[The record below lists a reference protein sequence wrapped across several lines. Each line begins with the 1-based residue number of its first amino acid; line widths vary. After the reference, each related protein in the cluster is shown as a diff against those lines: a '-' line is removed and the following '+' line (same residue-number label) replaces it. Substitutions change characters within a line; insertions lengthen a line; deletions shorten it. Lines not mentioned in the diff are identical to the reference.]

1 MSHNLFIKDGKANMF
16 YVGETPWHKLG
27 TKLEHPATA
36 REAIQAAGLDYKV
49 QLKPLLTTINRKRVE
64 VTGSFATV
72 RMDNG
77 TILGVVGNRYE
88 PIQNKDAFTFFDAIV
103 GDDEAM
109 YHTAGVLGQGERI
122 WILAKL
128 PGYIRVNKEDIV
140 SKYLLLTNSHDGSS
154 LARAKLTPIR
164 VVCNNTLSVA
174 LQGSEQEIG
183 IRHTVNAKVRLEE
196 AHKLLGLTN
205 HLYEQ
210 LDTIFKKMA
219 LTKVTDKQLL
229 DYVQTLIPSN
239 PEAQYQTRNE
249 NIRDAILEL
258 HEVGQGAELSKG
270 TVWGA
275 YNAVTEYTDHVQNSK
290 DSSKQLKSI
299 WFGGGEKLKLKAF
312 NLAQKIILS

>member
-1 MSHNLFIKDGKANMF
+1 MSHNLFIKEGKASMF

-27 TKLEHPATA
+27 TKLDSPATA
-36 REAIQAAGLDYKV
+36 KEAIQAAGLDYKV
-49 QLKPLLTTINRKRVE
+49 HLKPLLTTINRKRVE
-64 VTGSFATV
+64 VPGSFATV

-88 PIQNKDAFTFFDAIV
+88 PIQNKDAFSFFDAIV

-128 PGYIRVNKEDIV
+128 PGYIRVNKGDLV
-140 SKYLLLTNSHDGSS
+140 NKYLLLTNSHDGSS

-174 LQGSEQEIG
+174 LQGSEQEVG
-183 IRHTVNAKVRLEE
+183 IRHTANAKVRLEE

-210 LDTIFKKMA
+210 LEPIFKKMA

-239 PEAQYQTRNE
+239 PEAQHQTRNE
-249 NIRDAILEL
+249 NIREAILEL

-299 WFGGGEKLKLKAF
+299 WFGGGDKLKLKAF
-312 NLAQKIILS
+312 NLAQKIMV